1 MFKEKKLNISEYYC
15 VPKNTVLNINN
26 INTDFAIDV

>member
-1 MFKEKKLNISEYYC
+1 MFKEKNLIISEHYC

-26 INTDFAIDV
+26 KNTDFAIDV